1 MIIVPPSIAQF
12 AFGDRPSNF
21 ADSASV
27 QCLVTSGDLP
37 IVFKWFF
44 NGRPVKE
51 FSGITT
57 VKLGN
62 RNSVMNIDS
71 VNDKHAG
78 NYTCQA
84 SNEAASFNYSSTL
97 RVNGTRP
104 ACYNMQCFIA
114 PAQIQFI
121 ILKL

>member
-1 MIIVPPSIAQF
+1 MPPSIAQF
-12 AFGDRPSNF
+12 SFGDRPSNF
-21 ADSASV
+21 GDSASV

-37 IVFKWFF
+37 VVFKWFF

-84 SNEAASFNYSSTL
+84 SNEAASFNFTSNL
-97 RVNGTRP
+97 RINGTLAV
-104 ACYNMQCFIA
+104 ACY
-114 PAQIQFI
+114 
-121 ILKL
+121 ILLFTDVKKSTFDYF